1 MLLPGFLCSGCFQ
14 LLKISQLGIELVHPV
29 GLRLVAHVVLLQ
41 QLACG
46 LARSESLNNLH
57 AAVAPALGHPVD
69 ILLKTV
75 NIRVLGHVWTSLFHS
90 RSDMLHILN
99 QLVDQA
105 LQEKN
110 FSCSNLESNICKEV
124 FTRREK

>member
-1 MLLPGFLCSGCFQ
+1 MLLPSLLGPGLLQ
-14 LLKISQLGIELVHPV
+14 LLEVPQLGVELIHPV

-41 QLACG
+41 QLARS

-57 AAVAPALGHPVD
+57 AAVAPPLGHPVD

-124 FTRREK
+124 FTQREK

>member
-1 MLLPGFLCSGCFQ
+1 MLLPGLLGPG
-14 LLKISQLGIELVHPV
+14 LLKLLQVPQLGVELVHPV
-29 GLRLVAHVVLLQ
+29 GLGLVAHVVLLQ
-41 QLACG
+41 QLARG

-57 AAVAPALGHPVD
+57 AAVAPPLGHPVD